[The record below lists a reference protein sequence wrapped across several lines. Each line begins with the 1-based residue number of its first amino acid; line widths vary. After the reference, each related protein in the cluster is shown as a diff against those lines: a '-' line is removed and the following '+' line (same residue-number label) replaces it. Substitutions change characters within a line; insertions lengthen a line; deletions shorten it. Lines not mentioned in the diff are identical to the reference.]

1 MRIDWRRARVLTFD
15 CYGTLIDWKTGIL
28 DVLRP
33 WARVNAIE
41 ATDADLIGSY
51 NAAEAAAQQENPKA
65 LYTTVLRST
74 MDRIAAAWNI
84 TSSTSARDTLASSVG
99 DWPAFPDTA
108 AALRQ
113 LQRHYKLVVVSNV
126 DHASF
131 ARTSPKLGVEL
142 DGLVTAEDIGVYKPD
157 VRMLRAGVDLAR
169 RWGATFDHVVH
180 VAQSVYHDITPAR
193 QMGLATVWV
202 DRQRQCEAGPTGSG
216 VDPRPDVHVHS
227 LGELASIVE
236 NATAE

>member
-113 LQRHYKLVVVSNV
+113 LQRHYKLVVVSNANGRLRHLFDRLGLAQFFDV
-126 DHASF
+126 LFDSF
-131 ARTSPKLGVEL
+131 EEGVEKPDPRL
-142 DGLVTAEDIGVYKPD
+142 FHIALARSGATAQTTTHVGDLYHIDVIGARAAGLGAVLIDAAGLYVSYDCPRIRRVSELIGV
-157 VRMLRAGVDLAR
+157 VG
-169 RWGATFDHVVH
+169 GHV
-180 VAQSVYHDITPAR
+180 
-193 QMGLATVWV
+193 
-202 DRQRQCEAGPTGSG
+202 
-216 VDPRPDVHVHS
+216 
-227 LGELASIVE
+227 
-236 NATAE
+236 